1 MGVYSCNRS
10 HLGAVNSE
18 EIIANENYVG
28 GVGALQMTLESL
40 QNDQAI
46 FEAVLG
52 MDFQEAVA
60 VNEGV
65 SMEVFNEASVSS
77 FIEKIKEFVKK
88 AWEKIK
94 GLFQTFIIK
103 FNNVV
108 MRDNK
113 SFVDKYKKQ
122 VSLKDLSKMKYKWAE
137 PKKELEMIE
146 VDKVQADVATLINE
160 IVAAKDLNKINEVL
174 DNGEKLDELLT
185 TLIGTS
191 TDSKQFN
198 KDMTEAVFE
207 DVEEVEGLDSQRL
220 AMIMSVLT
228 DKKIIANIEKSKK
241 EVDKYFTKLLAD
253 ITKTTNKV
261 GKNFPSKSED
271 IKTYEI
277 KIGGEEDSTHNG
289 SYKAKDAGNEIAKLN
304 TIYKAVSVS
313 QVAVNKYIGRF
324 LEENKNHVKQC
335 RRVFAQAA
343 SFNPKAVKENAVF
356 IEAVGDAAEYEL
368 NSLIESYEI

>member
-10 HLGAVNSE
+10 HLGTVSGE
-18 EIIANENYVG
+18 EIVANENYIG

-65 SMEVFNEASVSS
+65 SMEVFTEASVSS

-94 GLFQTFIIK
+94 GLFQTFLTK
-103 FNNVV
+103 FNGVV

-113 SFVDKYKKQ
+113 AFVDKYKKA

-137 PKKELEMIE
+137 PKKGLEMVT
-146 VDKVQADVATLINE
+146 VDKAQADVAGLIAE
-160 IVAAKDLNKINEVL
+160 IAATADLKKINEEL
-174 DNGEKLDELLT
+174 DNSERLDAILSK
-185 TLIGTS
+185 LIGTQ
-191 TDSKQFN
+191 TDSKEFN
-198 KDMTEAVFE
+198 KDMAEQMFE
-207 DVEEVEGLDSQRL
+207 DVEEEEGLTSARL
-220 AMIMSVLT
+220 STIISVLS
-228 DKKIIANIEKSKK
+228 DKKIVSNIEKARKD
-241 EVDKYFTKLLAD
+241 VDKYFSKLLAD
-253 ITKTTNKV
+253 INKV
-261 GKNFPSKSED
+261 SNKV
-271 IKTYEI
+271 
-277 KIGGEEDSTHNG
+277 
-289 SYKAKDAGNEIAKLN
+289 AKDVPSDKSDARSYELNVGGNASHKKGYEAKGAANEVARLN

-313 QVAVNKYIGRF
+313 QTGLNKYIGRF
-324 LEENKNHVKQC
+324 LEENKNYVKQC

-343 SFNPKAVKENAVF
+343 AFNPKAVKENAVF
-356 IEAVGDAAEYEL
+356 VEAAGDAAEYEL
-368 NSLIESYEI
+368 SSLIESYEI